1 GSTGD
6 GIKMIES
13 LGGATVDMDQ
23 IQVHPTVVQDTGML
37 VSETVR
43 GEGAILVNQQGERF
57 YNELETRDNVS
68 AAITALPE
76 SYAYLIFDDALA

>member
-1 GSTGD
+1 
-6 GIKMIES
+6 MIES

-43 GEGAILVNQQGERF
+43 GEGAILVNHKVNVF
-57 YNELETRDNVS
+57 YNELKPATMFLRR
-68 AAITALPE
+68 LPLFQK
-76 SYAYLIFDDALA
+76 AMLT